1 MGLWGKCTICGNE
14 LGFMYY
20 NITGTHDKVCRN
32 CCEKANKPENTII
45 QENGKYRIVNN
56 ADTEKRIK
64 CNNCGHTYCYTQ
76 NDLFENLKYQ
86 QQAKT
91 AAVMSA
97 IGAVGGNRMDVYAN
111 GQEVDSSLGK
121 IVDYTHCPKCNSQD
135 LRELSKE
142 EWDREKAAQNSQA
155 STLSAADEIKKYKD
169 LLDLGVLT
177 QEEFN
182 QKKKQLMGL

>member
-20 NITGTHDKVCRN
+20 NIRGTHDKICGN

-76 NDLFENLKYQ
+76 NDLFENLEYQ
-86 QQAKT
+86 KQAKT
-91 AAVMSA
+91 AAVMST

-111 GQEVDSSLGK
+111 GQTVDSSLGK
-121 IVDYTHCPKCNSQD
+121 VVDYSRCPVCNSMD
-135 LRELSKE
+135 IREMTKE
-142 EWDREKAAQNSQA
+142 ECAKENASRNVPSNS
-155 STLSAADEIKKYKD
+155 LSIVDEIKQYKELMD
-169 LLDLGVLT
+169 MGLIT